1 MDLTPV
7 FIMAT
12 IFGGVIGIIWVAN
25 RSKLAQLKAK
35 SFSGENN
42 LEVMREVDQVKQ
54 ENKDLRR
61 RIEILEAIV
70 VDADMKLMTG
80 LDSELERRNM
90 TEGSRENKDTDI
102 TL

>member
-7 FIMAT
+7 FILAT
-12 IFGGVIGIIWVAN
+12 IFGGVIGIIWMGSRA
-25 RSKLAQLKAK
+25 KMAQLKVNNL
-35 SFSGENN
+35 SSGNN
-42 LEVMREVDQVKQ
+42 LEVMREIDQVKR

-90 TEGSRENKDTDI
+90 SEGSIENKDTDI
-102 TL
+102 TI